1 MKSGKYQDVLPY
13 LLFFFALGIRLVYL
27 LQLSKNP
34 HFDYISPAFDHFNLD
49 KSAISFA
56 NGDWLARAPNN
67 SFAPLYKYFLGII
80 YWLFGRNFY
89 IIYSIQFAMG
99 ALASVL
105 VFLIT
110 RDLFGLR
117 AGLLAYLGFAL
128 HTTEIIYEGIILREA
143 FITFWGIVS
152 FYLLLRLPTARTSLV
167 TATLALSFF
176 IQGRPNTI
184 LCLPFVCIFLRNEV
198 FNALDARARMKSW
211 LVFSGTL
218 VGSFVPLLIQCY
230 LVHGHFVFFDSSGP
244 QTFISGNL
252 INYSGVGFDA
262 EVIDTHLKKH
272 LLGYRANIQFL
283 LQYIAENPI
292 EFIKLYLRKIYF
304 FFNDFE
310 TPTNIS
316 VYLYR
321 EFSSLLRGLLNHF
334 AIFSA
339 LGLVGIVLAIKNER
353 KLFLLYAYT
362 FSLTLAVVLFLI
374 EDRYRLPAV
383 PYYIIFSAYAA
394 DSTLAWLERRDYKK
408 VLLTM
413 IVSGLLYFAF
423 LETRGLERARIID
436 YLNVGTAYLSKTNGR
451 DEAKGYEYFKRAWD
465 YSRSLNL
472 ESRRPQLVQSFLRK
486 YYFNKAIDPTVD
498 DEKKIDWLKK
508 SLYFDYSDATTHY
521 FLALTLYNNKKIQ
534 EALLESLQAL
544 VIQPEPPDR
553 QALTGL
559 IYTFIPNGQR
569 LALHHWVM
577 ARKLSATDYATVK
590 VLQDRLVEAGLLVLG
605 RADGAPGEY
614 EISLKGMNELPSL
627 QNEVQPIAGF
637 PLNLSLPENV
647 SQWSPAEVQQYLIH
661 MYQYLILHDKE
672 NAAGAYYQMAML
684 YWKKNGNERAA
695 YYFFEKAWDNGL
707 QFPALN
713 DLLNSMSTQQATE
726 PIPW

>member
-1 MKSGKYQDVLPY
+1 MKSGKYQAVLPY
-13 LLFFFALGIRLVYL
+13 LLFLLALGIRLVYL

-56 NGDWLARAPNN
+56 DGDWLARAPNN

-89 IIYSIQFAMG
+89 IIYSIQFVMG

-105 VFLIT
+105 VFLVT

-117 AGLLAYLGFAL
+117 AGLLAFLGFAL
-128 HTTEIIYEGIILREA
+128 HTTEIIYEGTILREA

-152 FYLLLRLPTARTSLV
+152 FYLLSRLPTARTSLV
-167 TATLALSFF
+167 IATLALSFF

-184 LCLPFVCIFLRNEV
+184 LCLPFVCIFLHKEV
-198 FNALDARARMKSW
+198 FRALDARARTKSW

-218 VGSFVPLLIQCY
+218 VGSLIPLLIQCY

-252 INYSGVGFDA
+252 IGYSGVGFDA
-262 EVIDTHLKKH
+262 EIIDKHLKKH
-272 LLGYRANIQFL
+272 LLGYGANIQFL

-292 EFIKLYLRKIYF
+292 EFIKLYLRKTYF

-321 EFSSLLRGLLNHF
+321 EFSPFLGWLLNHF

-339 LGLVGIVLAIKNER
+339 LGLVGIVLAIKNE
-353 KLFLLYAYT
+353 KKVFLLYAYA

-394 DSTLAWLERRDYKK
+394 DSILSWLERGDYKK
-408 VLLTM
+408 VLLTVT
-413 IVSGLLYFAF
+413 VSGLLYFVF

-436 YLNVGTAYLSKTNGR
+436 YLNVGTAFLSRTNGK
-451 DEAKGYEYFKRAWD
+451 DEAKGLEYFKRAWD
-465 YSRSLNL
+465 YSRSLNV
-472 ESRRPQLVQSFLRK
+472 ESRRPQLVQSFFKK
-486 YYFNKAIDPTVD
+486 YYFDKALDPTVD
-498 DEKKIDWLKK
+498 DEKKIALLKK
-508 SLYFDYSDATTHY
+508 SLYFDYSDPATHY
-521 FLALTLYNNKKIQ
+521 FLALTLYNDKKIQ

-544 VIQPEPPDR
+544 VTQPELSDR
-553 QALTGL
+553 HALAGI
-559 IYTFIPNGQR
+559 IYMYTPNMQR
-569 LALHHWVM
+569 LALYHWVE
-577 ARKLSATDYATVK
+577 ARKLSAGATYATMK
-590 VLQDRLVEAGLLVLG
+590 ILQDRLAEAGLLVPG
-605 RADGAPGEY
+605 REGGAPEY
-614 EISLKGMNELPSL
+614 EISMKSMNELPSL
-627 QNEVQPIAGF
+627 QNEVQPIADF

-647 SQWSPAEVQQYLIH
+647 SRWSSAEAQQYLIH
-661 MYQYLILHDKE
+661 RYQYLILHGKE
-672 NAAGAYYQMAML
+672 NAAGIYYQMGML
-684 YWKKNGNERAA
+684 YWKKVGNERAA
-695 YYFFEKAWDNGL
+695 YYFFEKAWDNGI
-707 QFPALN
+707 QFPALSE
-713 DLLNSMSTQQATE
+713 LLNSMSIQQATE
-726 PIPW
+726 PIPL